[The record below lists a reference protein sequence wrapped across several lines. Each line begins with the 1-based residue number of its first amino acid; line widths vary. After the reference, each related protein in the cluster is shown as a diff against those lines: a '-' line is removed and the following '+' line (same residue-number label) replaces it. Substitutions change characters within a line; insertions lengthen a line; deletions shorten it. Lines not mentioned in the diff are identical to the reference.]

1 MNKICS
7 SGQGPQQVGQHQEV
21 AYLIRSR
28 SGNNQVRKKFL
39 KYYLEQRLEEYLA
52 LGGLQELIERRTLF
66 IEGYKLP
73 DPFYWDLWGNLEH
86 LRESY
91 SNYCAEEHFDPEGS
105 DDEESVAS
113 FDTQT

>member
-1 MNKICS
+1 
-7 SGQGPQQVGQHQEV
+7 V
-21 AYLIRSR
+21 IRKR
-28 SGNNQVRKKFL
+28 FL

-86 LRESY
+86 LRNTY
-91 SNYCAEEHFDPEGS
+91 TDYCADEHFDPEAS
-105 DDEESVAS
+105 EEEESVAS
-113 FDTQT
+113 FNTQT